1 VGFATDADAK
11 SPRSRHPRLST
22 STPTGYPPALRIGR
36 VGGAMLRLY
45 LFFSHE
51 ERLRDEAPGGVG
63 AGQAPAMRVRKA
75 RDCSSQMF
83 SPGAA
88 ASDVFAEQSF
98 FGGVGVVG
106 FSSCVCDQISMSAL
120 DR

>member
-1 VGFATDADAK
+1 
-11 SPRSRHPRLST
+11 
-22 STPTGYPPALRIGR
+22 
-36 VGGAMLRLY
+36 MLRLY

-88 ASDVFAEQSF
+88 ASDVFLAGWGSSVF
-98 FGGVGVVG
+98 RVV
-106 FSSCVCDQISMSAL
+106 SATKSRCL
-120 DR
+120 LWIVNGSNRSNQLS